1 MNADPLPDPLP
12 DFPPSDPPGDRP
24 GARRADRAAA
34 APSSP
39 QPLTLDDSALRN
51 RVAALGLKQW
61 WLAEQAGVDR
71 RTVLRWVNGQ
81 VRQIQPANL
90 RRLAAVLGC
99 AEHELLLAT
108 PQAAASA
115 LAGADEQRAAGAALA
130 AGHLLDR
137 LGPVHEWDVAEQLL
151 KAVALPDLPA
161 AVLGRLLHQLAVACW
176 RQDKLD
182 DAARHNATAL
192 ALASRCGDR
201 ALQAEALGSRAN
213 LRWWRGELA
222 AALADWQAALADE
235 AVLGP
240 RARGSL
246 HNNLG
251 AALCEIGRLDEGRA
265 RLLHALECFD
275 DNGTAMNRSI
285 ARGLLALAALSAL
298 DAEDASAG
306 DLVGIAERE
315 ALRSEAQARRADYRR
330 GLAFALLLRAEVDAR
345 RGAARADVEARV
357 EAGRAAF
364 AVLGIRES
372 LNERLAA
379 RALARAGAPEAARQ
393 ALGRAWTW
401 AGPFPL
407 EQAELRLLQARL
419 AAAADERRAL
429 ALDAAARFERLGAP
443 LKAERARA
451 LAA

>member
-1 MNADPLPDPLP
+1 MTTAA
-12 DFPPSDPPGDRP
+12 RP
-24 GARRADRAAA
+24 A
-34 APSSP
+34 APA
-39 QPLTLDDSALRN
+39 PLTLDDSALRN

-61 WLAEQAGVDR
+61 WLAEQVGVDR

-90 RRLAAVLGC
+90 RRLATVLGC
-99 AEHELLLAT
+99 AERELLLAT

-151 KAVALPDLPA
+151 KAVAVPDLPA

-182 DAARHNATAL
+182 DAARHNAEAL

-201 ALQAEALGSRAN
+201 ALHAEALGSRAN

-240 RARGSL
+240 RARGAL

-265 RLLHALECFD
+265 RLLQALECFD
-275 DNGTAMNRSI
+275 DEGTPMNRSI
-285 ARGLLALAALSAL
+285 ARGLLAFSALSAL
-298 DAEDASAG
+298 DAEDTGAG
-306 DLVGIAERE
+306 DPVALAERE
-315 ALRSEAQARRADYRR
+315 TLRSEALARRADYRR

-345 RGAARADVEARV
+345 RGAARAEVEARV

-364 AVLGIRES
+364 AALGIRES

-393 ALGRAWTW
+393 ALDRAWTW

-429 ALDAAARFERLGAP
+429 ARDAAARFERLGAP
-443 LKAERARA
+443 LKAEWARA